1 MTDKQPL
8 PQTSLARSEN
18 AWERTDLLWS
28 ATLLGSVLLGLY
40 FALQDTSLTA
50 VERQTAVILSVIIM
64 VWHIVCVIILRPK
77 THIREYL
84 YAGLIYNIVLITLW
98 FVLVQISEG
107 FYFILFGLISQ
118 LYITLPVLW
127 AAVFTVLVLS
137 LMAYMQTVGAGQPF
151 SWQIVFFYS
160 LIGAVGILIG
170 MWIDRII
177 RQSTERRD
185 LIEQLEMTQLE
196 LAEAEHQAGMLAERQ
211 RLAHEIHD
219 TLAQDFI
226 SIIMHLDA
234 AEQSVRPDDTT
245 VLRHLN
251 QAQEAARGGLQ
262 QARYVVE
269 DLRPEPLA
277 RATLPDAI
285 AQVVTRWSKSS
296 AIPAE
301 FMVTGE
307 VVVLETAV
315 DKTLLRATQ
324 EALAN
329 IRKHAQA
336 TAVSVTLSYLGDIV
350 MLDVQDN
357 GIGMAKAHAVSK
369 SEAGGYGLVAMQER
383 VAALG
388 GDVLIENEPEE
399 GTTVVVSI
407 PIERRA

>member
-1 MTDKQPL
+1 MTDKQQAT
-8 PQTSLARSEN
+8 QTSLARSQN
-18 AWERTDLLWS
+18 AWERTDFLWS

-40 FALQDTSLTA
+40 FAGQDSSLTA
-50 VERQTAVILSVIIM
+50 AEWQTAVILSIILM
-64 VWHIVCVIILRPK
+64 AWHIVCMIIIRPK
-77 THIREYL
+77 THIREHL
-84 YAGLIYNIVLITLW
+84 TAGLIYNIVLIALW
-98 FVLVQISEG
+98 FALVQISEG

-118 LYITLPVLW
+118 LYITLPIRW

-151 SWQIVFFYS
+151 SWQIVFFYGV
-160 LIGAVGILIG
+160 IGAVGILIG
-170 MWIDRII
+170 VWIDRII
-177 RQSTERRD
+177 RQSTERQD

-196 LAEAEHQAGMLAERQ
+196 LAQAEHQAGMLAERQ

-234 AEQSVRPDDTT
+234 AEQSIRPEDETVR
-245 VLRHLN
+245 RHVT

-285 AQVVTRWSKSS
+285 AYVVTRWSKSS
-296 AIPAE
+296 STPAE

-307 VVVLETAV
+307 VVALETAV

-350 MLDVQDN
+350 LLDVQDD
-357 GIGMAKAHAVSK
+357 GIGIAKARALSK
-369 SEAGGYGLVAMQER
+369 SDAGGYGLVAMEER

-388 GDVLIENEPEE
+388 GALLVESEPDD
-399 GTTVVVSI
+399 GTTIVVSI
-407 PIERRA
+407 PIERSA